1 MYTPDLSCRVY
12 DEDHRELFRAG
23 SAGWAY
29 LRLVEKG
36 LLSGGNI
43 NRKYTLVVEE
53 FGVLT
58 VDKDTTM
65 EEINKYSFNRSGP
78 W

>member
-1 MYTPDLSCRVY
+1 MYVHDISCKVY
-12 DEDHRELFRAG
+12 DENHRELFRAG

-29 LRLVEKG
+29 LRLVEQG
-36 LLSGGNI
+36 LLSGGNV
-43 NRKYTLVVEE
+43 NRKYTLV
-53 FGVLT
+53 GIDYVLT

-65 EEINKYSFNRSGP
+65 DEINKHLAKRCGI